1 MIRLLVAILAFG
13 AVAGCSYGPP
23 PSPADEADAA
33 ACTSAADATYKA
45 QNYEVLSRTGQN
57 GLYFA
62 PTPNHVFD
70 TQQLG
75 AMHVRDSQITSCEQ
89 HGSGAA
95 GAVPSA
101 PLVTPHII
109 GPQ

>member
-1 MIRLLVAILAFG
+1 MIRVLVMVLALG

-23 PSPADEADAA
+23 PSPSEEADDA

-45 QNYEVLSRTGQN
+45 QNYEALSRTDQA
-57 GLYFA
+57 GLYYA

-70 TQQLG
+70 AQQMG
-75 AMHVRDSQITSCEQ
+75 AMHVRDSQITACEQ
-89 HGSGAA
+89 QGSEASS
-95 GAVPSA
+95 AVPSA